1 MRDLSAD
8 LAKCIQ
14 QSYES
19 GTFKA
24 CDEAIIHDDALS
36 YAVKDKRTHVGE
48 SPLKNLAYELLGIDF
63 FVHTF
68 RNFPKKAHAPLRPFV
83 DVHFKNVTHAFD
95 AVLGDNTELPKAW
108 VAEALNKPLCGLSQQ
123 AQNIGE
129 NIIYALPRFPFHQG
143 WLDKKELKRSFES
156 KIKRTDQ
163 IDIFAHR
170 GFPKSPWDQDDIIAS
185 YLYGVLHPEVWAG
198 MWAWQFTTS
207 QCFAALYDTTADV
220 SDAYPKD
227 WLATYRHY
235 ADMMSRVCVKALFP
249 IFLLPGLATQDI
261 AKAPD
266 EATIN
271 RGLIHS
277 LSAGAFASIARDDDG
292 DALKHSCPFNGVGA
306 RLLMLELPPNGQYG
320 QRSLASFCIKMRDD
334 SECKPMLCDMR
345 EQLALHVVKHCN
357 QSTIKR
363 FMRTMRGQDFAS
375 ALHKVDA
382 PDTTKALLSLLA

>member
-19 GTFKA
+19 GAFKP
-24 CDEAIIHDDALS
+24 CDEAIAHDPALA

-68 RNFPKKAHAPLRPFV
+68 RNFPKKPHTPLRPFV
-83 DVHFKNVTHAFD
+83 DEHFKNLTDAFD
-95 AVLGDNTELPKAW
+95 TVLGGNTELPKAW
-108 VAEALNKPLCGLSQQ
+108 HAAALEKSMCGLSEQ
-123 AQNIGE
+123 AQDIGE
-129 NIIYALPRFPFHQG
+129 NIVYALPRFSFHQG

-163 IDIFAHR
+163 IDIFALR

-185 YLYGVLHPEVWAG
+185 YLYGILHPEIWVG

-207 QCFAALYDTTADV
+207 QCFAALYDTTADL
-220 SDAYPKD
+220 SATYPKD
-227 WLATYRHY
+227 WLATYRQY
-235 ADMMSRVCVKALFP
+235 ADMISRVCVKALFP
-249 IFLLPGLATQDI
+249 IFLLPGMAAQAI
-261 AKAPD
+261 AKEPD
-266 EATIN
+266 EASIN

-277 LSAGAFASIARDDDG
+277 LSAGAFGSIARDDDG
-292 DALKHSCPFNGVGA
+292 GELKHACPFNGVGT
-306 RLLMLELPPNGQYG
+306 RLLMLELANG
-320 QRSLASFCIKMRDD
+320 QRSLAAFCMKMRDD
-334 SECKPMLCDMR
+334 SECQPMLCDMR
-345 EQLALHVVKHCN
+345 EQLVVHVVRHCN

-363 FMRTMRGQDFAS
+363 FMRSPRGQEFVS
-375 ALHKVDA
+375 ALNAMEA
-382 PDTTKALLSLLA
+382 PATTKALLSLLA